1 MQQTVPTW
9 RQKGALLLLAL
20 LMLLTFVLL
29 PQPAQA
35 EENGVTVYVSVLDM
49 TNSRTPGFQV
59 DKNYENLM
67 YRVPVTVSNTDL
79 SGYNI
84 TGYTY
89 DSSAAPNL
97 LHVIEKVHELYCKDG
112 TDAFTYTA
120 SGMMTKIWGVE
131 TLNLGYRLNSQYTN
145 YAHKVSVS
153 DGDDIDIYTYGSAAY
168 SYFDQRTA
176 TIKAG
181 EALTLTLKQTGG
193 MGSSGSSVSGA
204 QIMVADPDSG
214 YFLGAEEDDY
224 FYNWRTDSNGQVT
237 ISFAEPG
244 TYRLTAYTNSY
255 GNSSIV
261 WPVCEVTVTEGVSE
275 DERQQTVA
283 ADKLA
288 LLLNGAD
295 NTATIDVTD
304 NLTLPT
310 KGESGKTTISWS
322 SNNTAAVSNSG
333 VVTRAATEQTAT
345 LTATISYGTVADS
358 KEFSLR
364 IPALTTEE
372 MLTAAKNVL
381 NNLKLHQWNDAGTAY
396 QDTNLLT
403 VAQAAVDAAVS
414 GVTISLTDVSQHSQI
429 AADGTITYPL
439 GTDEYGYKD
448 EPVTDNVSF
457 GLLVDG
463 THSDTVTVA
472 ITVPENLRSKQQVM
486 DEAAS
491 ADFLFN
497 LIKED
502 NTAMDN
508 ITSGV
513 KITSGG
519 TQTDNYC
526 VDIKWSSSNTN
537 VIGNSGSVT
546 RPAYGEEP
554 VEVKLTATLSWY
566 SGYDWMAK
574 YGMAEPTVG
583 AMPANRTVELTLTV
597 QPYTEQEIEAA
608 KPGVEAELGKITAE
622 MFKES
627 GASGKDDPAADL
639 SNVTYDLQLPSSSS
653 GYSDT
658 WSSNNE
664 AITINYLRG
673 KVNRPGIG
681 ENDVTGISLTITI
694 TKDGY
699 SASKTFDNITVKAVT
714 QEEVDAETAAM
725 QAAMTAFFDGIKE
738 DNIDPDHITGPL
750 TNAYHVTYN
759 QTGDGYDFVWYTKAQ
774 SLNKGFKIDGYQS
787 SNFAVIGEGGSYWQ
801 ETPSN
806 IYINFVNPPA
816 TQPAKV
822 KISATFSSVRLA
834 DYIQPQTA
842 EIEVTVLPEQ
852 IIQQL
857 INNIAAR
864 FTPNNVDIN
873 NYAWLIAD
881 LTAYASLYPDSE
893 HQLSNE
899 AIQNY
904 LNYAIAEIDET
915 TTASDV
921 ARHIIGLKALGYD
934 AMQLTTASGNSLNAA
949 QKLTGMLDSVLE
961 DQYGIYSLPYI
972 LIALQQ
978 DANYASQSDLDKIVD
993 AILAERIDGAGWGY
1007 DVTEADATAPILLAL
1022 SPYYNSNPAVKTAVD
1037 DAVAALKT
1045 LQGDSGAIDVPNWTT
1060 QVLEPNANSTG
1071 ITIAGLTAVGIDPS
1085 TVINASG
1092 KSLLDGLAV
1101 LATYEMDGF
1110 LYDGGFNML
1119 ATEQGFRGLIAA
1131 AGYQA
1136 NGYNIYDFSNKPA
1149 NPGSATLTTYTAT
1162 FVIKDSEGNRVTKD
1176 ASLTVR
1182 NGEGTKMRATE
1193 SGVYELPAGSYSY
1206 NVKYADHLDKSGS
1219 FTISAA
1225 DRTITIELELE
1236 GIEVSFRL
1244 IGDDKHGSSGHD
1256 SYLTWYATRDYLVA
1270 EDSTVWDL
1278 AVTAFDQAGLSYT
1291 WKKGYLSAVESPLTG
1306 IKLAEKDNG
1315 TASGWMYTVNGKSPN
1330 KGMGDYYLEEG
1341 DEVIVY
1347 FTDDYSTRYTG
1358 FSVRDADPSKAT
1370 LKAALAVLIDEAEE
1384 LLDNVAISA
1393 DGADI
1398 AANQYWVDQQ
1408 AYTALEK
1415 ALATAEKAYK
1425 NAETFDDYQEA
1436 ISDLAQAIEKFGEEM
1451 SYGLLAVTAHFS
1463 DVPTT
1468 HWAFEHIEYLY
1479 SQGLITGKTTTLFA
1493 PEAPITRAE
1502 VITILARMSGENLAG
1517 YNSGFSDV
1525 AANAYYAGAVTW
1537 GVRAGITNG
1546 TTATTFSPN
1555 EPITREQIAAM
1566 IYRYAEYRGYNFTY
1580 TQSAINFTDQSNISA
1595 YAFNAVYSMQRA
1607 GIIDG
1612 YANGAWLPQGY
1623 ASRAE
1628 AAKMLALAQQ
1638 MFSASVSSYLY
1649 AA

>member
-1 MQQTVPTW
+1 MQQTATTW

-35 EENGVTVYVSVLDM
+35 EENKVTVYVSVLDM
-49 TNSRTPGFQV
+49 TNSSSPGFQY
-59 DKNYENLM
+59 DKDYSELM

-97 LHVIEKVHELYCKDG
+97 LHVIEKVHELYCEDG
-112 TDAFTYTA
+112 TAAFTYNSNGWT
-120 SGMMTKIWGVE
+120 TKMWGVE
-131 TLNLGYRLNSQYTN
+131 SSYLGYCLNGKITGL
-145 YAHKVSVS
+145 AHNTTVK
-153 DGDDIDIYTYGSAAY
+153 DGDDVAIFIYKSGVDY
-168 SYFDQRTA
+168 STFDQLTP
-176 TIKAG
+176 TVKAG
-181 EALTLTLKQTGG
+181 EALTLTLNSIDYYNNTFP
-193 MGSSGSSVSGA
+193 VNGA
-204 QIMVADPDSG
+204 QILVADPEYGWFFDV
-214 YFLGAEEDDY
+214 EQDDY
-224 FYNWRTDSNGQVT
+224 FCNWRTDSNGQVT

-255 GNSSIV
+255 DNSSIV
-261 WPVCEVTVTEGVSE
+261 WPVCEVTVTKGVSE

-283 ADKLA
+283 ADKAA
-288 LLLNGAD
+288 LLINGAD
-295 NTATIDVTD
+295 NTAVIEVTA

-310 KGESGKTTISWS
+310 QGKSGKTAISWS

-333 VVTRAATEQTAT
+333 VVTRAATEQTAE
-345 LTATISYGTVADS
+345 LTATISYGTISDT
-358 KEFSLR
+358 KIFSLS
-364 IPALTTEE
+364 IPALSAGE
-372 MLTAAKNVL
+372 MLTAAKNAL
-381 NNLKLHQWNDAGTAY
+381 NNLELHQWNDAGTAY

-403 VAQAAVDAAVS
+403 AAQAAVDAAVS
-414 GVTISLTDVSQHSQI
+414 GVTVSLNDVSAHSQI
-429 AADGTITYPL
+429 ADNGTITYPL
-439 GTDEYGYKD
+439 GTDFYEN
-448 EPVTDNVSF
+448 EPVTANIVF
-457 GLLVDG
+457 GLSLNG
-463 THSDTVTVA
+463 TASDTVTVSV
-472 ITVPENLRSKQQVM
+472 TVPENLRSKQQVM
-486 DEAAS
+486 DEAAN
-491 ADFLFN
+491 ADFLFD
-497 LIKED
+497 LIKEK

-508 ITSGV
+508 ITGGV

-537 VIGNSGSVT
+537 VIGNYGSVT
-546 RPAYGEEP
+546 RPAYGENP
-554 VEVKLTATLSWY
+554 VEVTLTATLSWY
-566 SGYDWMAK
+566 SGYDTMAQ

-583 AMPANRTVELTLTV
+583 AAPASQRVRLTLTV

-608 KPGVEAELGKITAE
+608 KAGVEAELDKITVE

-627 GASGKDDPAADL
+627 GASGKDDPAAAL
-639 SNVTYDLQLPSSSS
+639 SNVTYDLQLPSSGS

-658 WSSNNE
+658 WSSNND
-664 AITINYLRG
+664 AITITGYRG
-673 KVNRPGIG
+673 KVTRPGIG
-681 ENDVTGISLTITI
+681 KDDVTGISLTITI
-694 TKDGY
+694 SKDGY
-699 SASKTFDNITVKAVT
+699 SDSKTFDDITVKAVT

-725 QAAMTAFFDGIKE
+725 RAAMAAFFDGIKE

-750 TNAYHVTYN
+750 ANVYRVTYT
-759 QTGDGYDFVWYTKAQ
+759 QTDDGYDFVWYTSNQ
-774 SLNKGFKIDGYQS
+774 SLNRGFKIDGYQS

-801 ETPSN
+801 NPPTN
-806 IYINFVNPPA
+806 IYIKYVNRPA
-816 TQPAKV
+816 TQPATV

-834 DYIQPQTA
+834 DYVQPQTA
-842 EIEVTVLPEQ
+842 ELEVTVLPEQ
-852 IIQQL
+852 IVQQL
-857 INNIAAR
+857 LNNIATR
-864 FTPNNVDIN
+864 FTPNNVDID

-881 LTAYASLYPDSE
+881 LIAYADLYPDSE
-893 HQLSNE
+893 HQLSSE
-899 AIQNY
+899 AIQAY
-904 LNYAIAEIDET
+904 LNYAIAEIDAA

-921 ARHIIGLKALGYD
+921 ARNIIALKALGYD
-934 AMQLTTASGNSLNAA
+934 ATQLTTASGNNLNAA
-949 QKLTGMLDSVLE
+949 QKLTDMLDSVLA

-978 DANYASQSDLDKIVD
+978 DADYATQEDLAKIVN
-993 AILAERIDGAGWGY
+993 AILDARLTGAGWGY
-1007 DVTEADATAPILLAL
+1007 ETTDADTTAPILLAL
-1022 SPYYNSNPAVKTAVD
+1022 SPYYNSNATVKTAID
-1037 DAVAALKT
+1037 EAVAALKT
-1045 LQGDSGAIDVPNWTT
+1045 LQGDSGAIDVLNWDT

-1071 ITIAGLTAVGIDPS
+1071 ITIAGLAAVGIDPS
-1085 TVINASG
+1085 TVTNASG

-1101 LATYEMDGF
+1101 LATDEMDGF
-1110 LYDGGFNML
+1110 LYGGAFNMM

-1131 AGYQA
+1131 DGYQA
-1136 NGYNIYDFSNKPA
+1136 SGYNIYDFSNKPA
-1149 NPGSATLTTYTAT
+1149 NPGSATLTTYNAT
-1162 FVIKDSEGNRVTKD
+1162 FIVKDSEGDRVTRD
-1176 ASLTVR
+1176 ATITIR
-1182 NGEGTKMRATE
+1182 NSEGAKMRATTT
-1193 SGVYELPAGSYSY
+1193 GVYELPAGSYSY
-1206 NVKYADHLDKSGS
+1206 TVKYADHLDKSGS

-1315 TASGWMYTVNGKSPN
+1315 SASGWMYTVNGKSPS
-1330 KGMGDYYLEEG
+1330 KGMDDYYLEQG
-1341 DEVIVY
+1341 DEIIVY

-1358 FSVRDADPSKAT
+1358 FSVRDVDPSKAT
-1370 LKAALAVLIDEAEE
+1370 LKAALAVLIDESEE

-1393 DGADI
+1393 DGTDI
-1398 AANQYWVDQQ
+1398 AANRQWVKQKD
-1408 AYTALEK
+1408 YDALEK
-1415 ALATAEKAYK
+1415 ALATAKKAYK
-1425 NAETFDDYQEA
+1425 NAETFDDYQDA
-1436 ISDLAQAIEKFGEEM
+1436 ISDLAQAIEKFHEEM
-1451 SYGLLAVTAHFS
+1451 SYGLMAATAHFS

-1479 SQGLITGKTTTLFA
+1479 AQGLITGKTTTLFA
-1493 PEAPITRAE
+1493 PETPITRAE

-1566 IYRYAEYRGYNFTY
+1566 IYRYAEYKGYKFTY

-1638 MFSASVSSYLY
+1638 MFSASASSYLY

>member
-1 MQQTVPTW
+1 MQQTATTW

-35 EENGVTVYVSVLDM
+35 EENEVTVYVSVLDM
-49 TNSRTPGFQV
+49 TNSIAPGFQF

-97 LHVIEKVHELYCKDG
+97 LHVIEKVHELYCEDG
-112 TDAFTYTA
+112 TAAFTYTA

-131 TLNLGYRLNSQYTN
+131 TDYLGYCLNGNFTN
-145 YAHKVSVS
+145 YAHNTTVK
-153 DGDDIDIYTYGSAAY
+153 DGDDVAMFIYNSSITYST
-168 SYFDQRTA
+168 FDQLTP
-176 TIKAG
+176 TVKAG
-181 EALTLTLKQTGG
+181 EALTLTLNSIGYPAN
-193 MGSSGSSVSGA
+193 SPVNGA
-204 QIMVADPDSG
+204 QIMVADPDYG
-214 YFLGAEEDDY
+214 YFLGVEENDY

-255 GNSSIV
+255 DNSGIV
-261 WPVCEVTVTEGVSE
+261 WPVCEVKVTQGVSE
-275 DERQQTVA
+275 EERQQTVA
-283 ADKLA
+283 ADKAA

-295 NTATIDVTD
+295 NTTGSIEVTA

-310 KGESGKTTISWS
+310 QGKSGKTTISWAS
-322 SNNTAAVSNSG
+322 SNTAAVSNSG
-333 VVTRAATEQTAT
+333 VVTRAATEQTAE
-345 LTATISYGTVADS
+345 LTATISYGTISDT
-358 KEFSLR
+358 KIFSLR
-364 IPALTTEE
+364 IPALSAEE
-372 MLTAAKNVL
+372 MLTAAKNAL
-381 NNLKLHQWNDAGTAY
+381 NNLELHQWNDAGTAY

-403 VAQAAVDAAVS
+403 AAQAAVDAAVS
-414 GVTISLTDVSQHSQI
+414 GVTVSLNDVSAHSQI
-429 AADGTITYPL
+429 ADNGDITYPS
-439 GTDEYGYKD
+439 GADFDED
-448 EPVTDNVSF
+448 EPVTANIVF
-457 GLLVDG
+457 GLSLNG
-463 THSDTVTVA
+463 TASDTVTVSV
-472 ITVPENLRSKQQVM
+472 TVPENLRSKQQVM
-486 DEAAS
+486 DEAAN
-491 ADFLFN
+491 ATFLFD
-497 LIKED
+497 LIKEK
-502 NTAMDN
+502 NTTMDN
-508 ITSGV
+508 ITGGV
-513 KITSGG
+513 KITPGG
-519 TQTDNYC
+519 TQTDNFC

-537 VIGNSGSVT
+537 VIGSYGSVT
-546 RPAYGEEP
+546 RPAYGENP
-554 VEVKLTATLSWY
+554 VEVTLTATLSWY
-566 SGYDWMAK
+566 SGYDMMAQ

-597 QPYTEQEIEAA
+597 QPYTEQEIAAA
-608 KPGVEAELGKITAE
+608 KAGVEAELAKITAE

-639 SNVTYDLQLPSSSS
+639 SNVTYDLQLPSSGY

-725 QAAMTAFFDGIKE
+725 QAAMAAFFDGIKE

-750 TNAYHVTYN
+750 DNVYRVTYT
-759 QTGDGYDFVWYTKAQ
+759 QTDDGYDFVWYTSNQ
-774 SLNKGFKIDGYQS
+774 SLNRGFKIDGYQS
-787 SNFAVIGEGGSYWQ
+787 SNFAVIGEGGKYSDQ
-801 ETPSN
+801 PDNT
-806 IYINFVNPPA
+806 YINYVNRPAIQPA
-816 TQPAKV
+816 TV
-822 KISATFSSVRLA
+822 KISATFSSVRLP
-834 DYIQPQTA
+834 DYVQRQTA
-842 EIEVTVLPEQ
+842 ELEVTVLPEQ
-852 IIQQL
+852 IVQQL
-857 INNIAAR
+857 IDNIAAR

-881 LTAYASLYPDSE
+881 LTAYAGLYPDSE
-893 HQLSNE
+893 HQLNNE

-904 LNYAIAEIDET
+904 LNYAIAEIDAA
-915 TTASDV
+915 TTANGV
-921 ARHIIGLKALGYD
+921 ARNIIGLKALGYD
-934 AMQLTTASGNSLNAA
+934 ATQLTTASGQSLNAA
-949 QKLTGMLDSVLE
+949 QKLTGMLDSVLA

-978 DANYASQSDLDKIVD
+978 DANYASQSDLDRIVT
-993 AILAERIDGAGWGY
+993 AILAERIAGAGWGY
-1007 DVTEADATAPILLAL
+1007 GVTDADTTAPILLAL
-1022 SPYYNSNPAVKTAVD
+1022 SPYYNSNTAVKTAID
-1037 DAVAALKT
+1037 EAVAALKT
-1045 LQGDSGAIDVPNWTT
+1045 LQGNSGAIDVFNWDTN
-1060 QVLEPNANSTG
+1060 VLEPNANSTG
-1071 ITIAGLTAVGIDPS
+1071 ITIAGLAAVGIDPS
-1085 TVINASG
+1085 TVTNASG

-1101 LATYEMDGF
+1101 LATDEMDGF
-1110 LYDGGFNML
+1110 LYGGAFNMM

-1131 AGYQA
+1131 DGYQA
-1136 NGYNIYDFSNKPA
+1136 SGYNIYDFSNKPA
-1149 NPGSATLTTYTAT
+1149 NPGAATLTTYTAT
-1162 FVIKDSEGNRVTKD
+1162 FIVKDSEGSRVTKD
-1176 ASLTVR
+1176 ATITIR
-1182 NGEGTKMRATE
+1182 NSEGAKMRATTT
-1193 SGVYELPAGSYSY
+1193 GVYELPAGSYTY
-1206 NVKYADHLDKSGS
+1206 TVKYADHLDKSGS
-1219 FTISAA
+1219 FVISAA

-1236 GIEVSFRL
+1236 GVEVSFRL

-1315 TASGWMYTVNGKSPN
+1315 TASGWMYTVNGKSPS
-1330 KGMGDYYLEEG
+1330 KGMDDYYLEEG
-1341 DEVIVY
+1341 DEIIVY

-1358 FSVRDADPSKAT
+1358 FSVRDVDPSKAT

-1393 DGADI
+1393 DGTDI
-1398 AANQYWVDQQ
+1398 AANRQWVKQKD
-1408 AYTALEK
+1408 YDALEK

-1436 ISDLAQAIEKFGEEM
+1436 ISGLAQAIEKFGEEM
-1451 SYGLLAVTAHFS
+1451 SYGLLAVTAHFN

-1479 SQGLITGKTTTLFA
+1479 SQGLMTGKTTTLFA
-1493 PEAPITRAE
+1493 PESPITRAE

-1525 AANAYYAGAVTW
+1525 AANDYYAGAVTW

-1566 IYRYAEYRGYNFTY
+1566 IYRYAEYKGYNFTY

-1638 MFSASVSSYLY
+1638 MFSASASSYLY